1 MSEHDA
7 DDTIPSEEPEG
18 SEEQAATAAAEA
30 EGATNDVVEEA
41 SDNAPDEAAAA
52 SETVIIETSGP
63 DSEVAT
69 KEALAAGSTT
79 VEQVEIDEEGDRRAT
94 AAFAGWA
101 YLAFLFALFLVLALI
116 AYGCD
121 DDSVALDTSSG
132 TTSTV
137 SAAGDALT
145 PVALV
150 FAVDGDQ
157 VTLQGAVPDDGA
169 RQQLVDLAEARY
181 GDGNV
186 VDELTVDD
194 GMTLENGTLSIT
206 GDTVVGDEGPA
217 GLQADASA
225 ALGLAAGDFDV
236 EFETVELTPIDGEVA
251 VAADNVVL
259 SGVLPNQDTVDS
271 LVGAAED
278 TWGAGNVDASGLS
291 VDAGYTTVGGQIR
304 MTGSTDVG
312 DPRVGSFLA
321 RAEADLGVVVDNS
334 VDIDS
339 SADALARLEDRLKAR
354 LAANPILFATGSAD
368 IDPESDAI
376 LQEAADAINA
386 APGIAVE
393 VVGHTDDQG
402 AEARNQELSEQRANA
417 VLDRLVELGVDADR
431 LTARG
436 AGEAEPVADN
446 ETDEGRAANRRIA
459 FEFEGAGDEGDTSED
474 EESTEEEDG

>member
-1 MSEHDA
+1 MSENDA
-7 DDTIPSEEPEG
+7 DDTTPSEEPKG
-18 SEEQAATAAAEA
+18 SEELAEAAEK
-30 EGATNDVVEEA
+30 EVEELV
-41 SDNAPDEAAAA
+41 EA
-52 SETVIIETSGP
+52 SETAVIQTTGP
-63 DSEVAT
+63 DSSVAT
-69 KEALAAGSTT
+69 REALAAGSTT
-79 VEQVEIDEEGDRRAT
+79 VETVEVDEEGDRRAG
-94 AAFAGWA
+94 AAYAGWA
-101 YLAFLFALFLVLALI
+101 YLAFLFGLFVVLALI

-121 DDSVALDTSSG
+121 EDNAALDTSAA
-132 TTSTV
+132 TTSTID
-137 SAAGDALT
+137 SGTADLS

-157 VTLQGAVPDDGA
+157 VTLRGAVPDEGA
-169 RQQLVDLAEARY
+169 RQQLIDLAEARY

-186 VDELTVDD
+186 VDELTIDN
-194 GMTLENGTLSIT
+194 GTTLEDGTLSIT
-206 GDTVVGDEGPA
+206 GTTVDGDEGPE
-217 GLQADASA
+217 GLQADALA
-225 ALGLAAGDFDV
+225 ALGLSTDAFDV

-251 VAADNVVL
+251 VAADSVVL
-259 SGVLPNQDTVDS
+259 SGVLPNQDTVDA

-278 TWGAGNVDASGLS
+278 TWGAENVDAAGLS
-291 VDAGYTTVGGQIR
+291 VDPMYTTVGGQIR

-312 DPRVGSFLA
+312 DARVGSFLT
-321 RAEADLGVVVDNS
+321 RAEADLGVAVDNS

-339 SADALARLEDRLKAR
+339 SAEALGRLEDRLKER

-393 VVGHTDDQG
+393 IVGHTDDQG
-402 AEARNQELSEQRANA
+402 AEARNQELSEERANA
-417 VLDRLVELGVDADR
+417 VLDRLVELGVDAER
-431 LTARG
+431 LEARG

-459 FEFEGAGDEGDTSED
+459 FEFEGAGDEG

>member
-18 SEEQAATAAAEA
+18 SEEVAAAAATEA
-30 EGATNDVVEEA
+30 EEA
-41 SDNAPDEAAAA
+41 ADEAIEDTAVVA
-52 SETVIIETSGP
+52 SETVIVETSGP
-63 DSEVAT
+63 DSALAT

-79 VEQVEIDEEGDRRAT
+79 VEQVEIDEEGDRRAG

-101 YLAFLFALFLVLALI
+101 YLAFLFGLFLVLALI
-116 AYGCD
+116 AYSCD
-121 DDSVALDTSSG
+121 DDTVALDTSSA
-132 TTSTV
+132 TTAPV
-137 SAAGDALT
+137 SSGGENVS

-150 FAVDGDQ
+150 FAVDGEQ
-157 VTLQGAVPDDGA
+157 VTLRGAVPDEGA
-169 RQQLVDLAEARY
+169 RQQLIELAEARY

-186 VDELTVDD
+186 VDELTIDD
-194 GMTLENGTLSIT
+194 GTTLEGGTLSVV
-206 GDTVVGDEGPA
+206 GGTVAGDEGPA

-225 ALGLAAGDFDV
+225 AMGLSAGDFDV

-251 VAADNVVL
+251 VSADEVVL
-259 SGVLPNQDTVDS
+259 SGVLPNQDAVDS

-278 TWGAGNVDASGLS
+278 TWGADNVDASGLS
-291 VDAGYTTVGGQIR
+291 VDSMYTTVGGQIR

-312 DPRVGSFLA
+312 DPRVGSFLT
-321 RAEADLGVVVDNS
+321 RAETDLGVVVDNS

-339 SADALARLEDRLKAR
+339 SAEALGRLEDRLKAR

-402 AEARNQELSEQRANA
+402 AEARNQELSEERANA

-459 FEFEGAGDEGDTSED
+459 FEFEGAGDEGDTSAD

>member
-1 MSEHDA
+1 MSENDA
-7 DDTIPSEEPEG
+7 DDTTPSEEPKG
-18 SEEQAATAAAEA
+18 SEELAEAAEK
-30 EGATNDVVEEA
+30 EVEKLVEA
-41 SDNAPDEAAAA
+41 SD
-52 SETVIIETSGP
+52 TVVIETSGP
-63 DSEVAT
+63 DSSIAT
-69 KEALAAGSTT
+69 REALAAGSTT
-79 VEQVEIDEEGDRRAT
+79 VEHVEIDEEGDRRAG

-101 YLAFLFALFLVLALI
+101 YLAFLFGLFLVLALI
-116 AYGCD
+116 AYSCD
-121 DDSVALDTSSG
+121 DDTVALDTSSA

-137 SAAGDALT
+137 STGGDAVS

-157 VTLQGAVPDDGA
+157 VTLQGAVPDEGA
-169 RQQLVDLAEARY
+169 RQQLIELAEARY

-186 VDELTVDD
+186 VDELTIDD
-194 GMTLENGTLSIT
+194 GTTLEDGTLSII
-206 GDTVVGDEGPA
+206 GSTVVDDEGPA

-236 EFETVELTPIDGEVA
+236 DFETVQLTPIDGEVA
-251 VAADNVVL
+251 VSADKVVL
-259 SGVLPNQDTVDS
+259 LGVLPNQDTVDS
-271 LVGAAED
+271 LVGAAEE
-278 TWGAGNVDASGLS
+278 TWGADNVDASGLS
-291 VDAGYTTVGGQIR
+291 VDALYTTVGGQIR

-312 DPRVGSFLA
+312 DPRVASFLT

-339 SADALARLEDRLKAR
+339 SAEALGRLEDRLKER

-393 VVGHTDDQG
+393 IVGHTDDQG
-402 AEARNQELSEQRANA
+402 AEARNQELSEERANA
-417 VLDRLVELGVDADR
+417 VLDRLVELGVEADR

-446 ETDEGRAANRRIA
+446 DTDEGRAANRRIA
-459 FEFEGAGDEGDTSED
+459 FEFEGAGDEGDSADD